1 MANLNQ
7 KIHPELLKYYE
18 QELQFTREMGKE
30 FAQRYPGVAQQLDL
44 DNFECADPYVERLLE
59 GFAFL
64 SARIQLKLDAEFPKF
79 TQHLLET
86 VYPHYLSP
94 IPSMSIM
101 QFVPD
106 LAGGVSEQGFNLL
119 KGTELR
125 GELAKNTQTRCKYY
139 TTHDVKLW
147 PIRVIEAS
155 YLPLGEVSYYAK
167 DQDNI
172 RSGIKLRLKT
182 AEEMP
187 FQLLSALNNLI
198 FYLDGGGEI
207 PNRVYE
213 LLFAYTESIVIHPVS
228 GKFNPA
234 WTRKLSAD
242 CIQTVGFETEQALL
256 PYTDISF
263 QGYRL
268 FQEYFNFPQRYLF
281 FDLQNLNTAIQRCEQ
296 DELEIIFLFNEEN
309 KSLKDAL
316 SVNNFA
322 LNCSPAI
329 NLFKKAADH
338 IRLSGHSIEHHV
350 IPERTK
356 AMDYEVYAIN
366 NVLGFD
372 QNLREKQQFRPFYA
386 CEGDDSVD
394 GHQAYYTLRREPRLH
409 SSNRQASNDY
419 IGTEVFIS
427 LVDATETPYSS
438 DLKQLAIEL
447 TCTNRNLPQY
457 SVSAEN
463 GKIPFTMQDDGPI
476 ERVHSLTGLTVPKPP
491 HPEGEAA
498 WRLISQ
504 LSLNYLSLLDHDQKK
519 GAAALRQLLSLYSH
533 NAKAQIKKQ
542 VNGILSVKS
551 RQIVRRIPGSGPIT
565 FGRGVEIILTC
576 KDSAFEGS
584 GVFLLGSIL
593 EIFFSKYVSL
603 NSFTQM
609 VLKTVE
615 RGIIKRW
622 PVRIGTKAI
631 L

>member
-1 MANLNQ
+1 MATANQ

-106 LAGGVSEQGFNLL
+106 LAGGVSEQGFNLP

-125 GELAKNTQTRCKYY
+125 GKLAKNTQTRCKYH
-139 TTHDVKLW
+139 TAHDVKLW
-147 PIRVIEAS
+147 PIRIMEAS
-155 YLPLGEVSYYAK
+155 YLSLGEASYYVK
-167 DQDNI
+167 SQDDI

-182 AEEMP
+182 AGEMP
-187 FQLLSALNNLI
+187 FQMLSELNNLV

-213 LLFAYTESIVIHPVS
+213 LLFAYTESIVIQPAS

-234 WTRKLSAD
+234 WTRTLSAN
-242 CIQTVGFETEQALL
+242 CIQTVGFKTEQALL

-281 FDLQNLNTAIQRCEQ
+281 FDLQNLSSAIQRCEQ

-309 KSLKDAL
+309 KLLQDVL
-316 SVNNFA
+316 SAKNFS
-322 LNCSPAI
+322 LNCTPAI
-329 NLFKKAADH
+329 NLFKKSANH
-338 IRLSGHSIEHHV
+338 IRLSDRSTEHHV

-356 AMDYEVYAIN
+356 PMDYEVYAIS

-372 QNLREKQQFRPFYA
+372 KNLQEKQQFRPFYA

-394 GHQAYYTLRREPRLH
+394 GHQAYYSLRREPRLH
-409 SSNRQASNDY
+409 TSNRQSSNDY

-427 LVDATETPYSS
+427 LVDASETPYSA
-438 DLKQLAIEL
+438 DLKQLAIGL

-457 SVSAEN
+457 SRSEN
-463 GKIPFTMQDDGPI
+463 GKTPFTMQDDGPI
-476 ERVHSLTGLTVPKPP
+476 ERVYSLTGLTAPKPP
-491 HPEGEAA
+491 HPEGEVA

-504 LSLNYLSLLDHDQKK
+504 LSLNYLSLLDQDQQK

-533 NAKAQIKKQ
+533 NTSAKTRKQI
-542 VNGILSVKS
+542 NGILSVES
-551 RQIVRRIPGSGPIT
+551 RQIVRRIPGGGPIT
-565 FGRGVEIILTC
+565 FGRGVEIVLTC

-584 GVFLLGSIL
+584 GVFLLGSII
-593 EIFFSKYVSL
+593 EQFFSKYVSL
-603 NSFTQM
+603 NSFTQT

-615 RGIIKRW
+615 RGMIKRW
-622 PVRIGTKAI
+622 PIRIGTKAI